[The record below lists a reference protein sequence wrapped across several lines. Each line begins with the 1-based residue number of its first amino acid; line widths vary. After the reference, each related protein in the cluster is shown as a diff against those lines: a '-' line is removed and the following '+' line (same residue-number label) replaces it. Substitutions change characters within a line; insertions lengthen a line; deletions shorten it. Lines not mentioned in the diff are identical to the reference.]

1 MTSIICPNCK
11 SRVTD
16 FDLCCVNCGYKV
28 TQEER
33 EKLVDEMLKAHTPD
47 EDHSAEERAR
57 KHLQEHKLEKK
68 LNKFSLGLFKVGFA
82 EMIVPLFII
91 LVIIIVI
98 AVMFL

>member
-33 EKLVDEMLKAHTPD
+33 EKLVDEMLKAHPPD
-47 EDHSAEERAR
+47 EHHSAEERAR
-57 KHLQEHKLEKK
+57 KHLQEHKLEKN

-91 LVIIIVI
+91 LLIIIVI

>member
-57 KHLQEHKLEKK
+57 KHLQEHKLEK
-68 LNKFSLGLFKVGFA
+68 N
-82 EMIVPLFII
+82 
-91 LVIIIVI
+91 
-98 AVMFL
+98 